1 MTFPRVLSDWLMAD
15 PSLRRSPV
23 APVDS
28 ALSLWNLMGSTNK
41 RQCDMLVTHNNI
53 IILKYHEQVHVH
65 VIKRNLIQV
74 HSPTT
79 PAQFQNKPIW
89 FYTSNTFITLKLI
102 FLKCMIT
109 QISHNSSIFLQL
121 TSTAQTTFKHIIL
134 KILAKASRLY
144 SNVYKDHN
152 LHTGF
157 SVKLSTL
164 KSFLWPLTT
173 GNPWPLNLSL
183 TFDSPSCQINK
194 VHHRRPCH
202 ALSGFIRGL
211 LDKCDGNNGMSSTIN
226 EG

>member
-1 MTFPRVLSDWLMAD
+1 MNRY
-15 PSLRRSPV
+15 
-23 APVDS
+23 
-28 ALSLWNLMGSTNK
+28 
-41 RQCDMLVTHNNI
+41 I
-53 IILKYHEQVHVH
+53 YI
-65 VIKRNLIQV
+65 VINRNLIQV

-121 TSTAQTTFKHIIL
+121 TSTAQTTFKHITCIL
-134 KILAKASRLY
+134 KILAKASRFT
-144 SNVYKDHN
+144 VFKYKDHN

-164 KSFLWPLTT
+164 KSILWPLTT

-183 TFDSPSCQINK
+183 TSDSPSCQINK
-194 VHHRRPCH
+194 VHHWCPCH
-202 ALSGFIRGL
+202 ALSRFIRSL
-211 LDKCDGNNGMSSTIN
+211 LDKSDGNNSMSSAIHKGKNIHNTWVN
-226 EG
+226 RVNT